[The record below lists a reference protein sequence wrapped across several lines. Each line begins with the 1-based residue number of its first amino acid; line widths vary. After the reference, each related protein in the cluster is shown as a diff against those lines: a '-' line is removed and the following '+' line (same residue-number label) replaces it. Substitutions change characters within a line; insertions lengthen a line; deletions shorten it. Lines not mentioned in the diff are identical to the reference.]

1 MVFMAAGS
9 LWNQV
14 LVGSF
19 YVYVK
24 LLIHRFLYHI
34 YIVRVKYILLYTTLS
49 VQLVLLV
56 SGDRN
61 LLTTP
66 E

>member
-19 YVYVK
+19 CVYVK
-24 LLIHRFLYHI
+24 LLIHRF
-34 YIVRVKYILLYTTLS
+34 
-49 VQLVLLV
+49 
-56 SGDRN
+56 
-61 LLTTP
+61 
-66 E
+66 